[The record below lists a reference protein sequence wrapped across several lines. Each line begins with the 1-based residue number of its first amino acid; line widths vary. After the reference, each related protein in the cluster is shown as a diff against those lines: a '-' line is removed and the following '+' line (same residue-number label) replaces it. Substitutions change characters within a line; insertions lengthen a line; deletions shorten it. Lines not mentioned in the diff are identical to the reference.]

1 LVPVIYAF
9 TRLDWRTLFV
19 ERRFKWQDKP
29 K

>member
-1 LVPVIYAF
+1 VIYAF

-19 ERRFKWQDKP
+19 ERHLKWLDKP